1 MLSHKPNIHITAES
15 PKIVKNPVNRI
26 CTGSTLSGVLF
37 YEICYMGKQ
46 EEQFNRRRL
55 RMAYIISVVSITL
68 VLFVLGL
75 IGTILLSA
83 EKLTTYVKENLKMQI
98 GLNSE
103 TDAETA
109 EDIRLNI
116 QTREFT
122 KQALLITPEQAL
134 EEFKKTWN
142 EDPTSVLGF
151 NPLGYTIE
159 LTLKAEYTDVASMKK
174 IEEELEAEYGEWIRG
189 ISKDENLIRDVNTN
203 IQKIQWFLLGICLL
217 LGVIMVA
224 LINNTIRLAIY
235 SKRFTIKTMQLV
247 GATAAFI
254 RKPFLVSGILQGLVA
269 SLLAM
274 IALAAILLYTSQR
287 FDYILNA
294 TDWLY
299 LLILFAILTATGIL
313 ITYFSTYLSVKKF
326 LKLKIDELY

>member
-1 MLSHKPNIHITAES
+1 MNNL
-15 PKIVKNPVNRI
+15 VNRI
-26 CTGSTLSGVLF
+26 YSLVQLQAGSIH
-37 YEICYMGKQ
+37 EICPMGKR

-55 RMAYIISVVSITL
+55 RMAYITSVVSITL

-83 EKLTTYVKENLKMQI
+83 GKLTTYVKENLKLQI

-109 EDIRLNI
+109 EEIRMGI
-116 QTREFT
+116 QSREFT
-122 KQALLITPEQAL
+122 KEAVLITPDEAL

-142 EDPTSVLGF
+142 EDPTTVLGF

-159 LTLKAEYTDVASMKK
+159 LTLKAEFTDVESMNS
-174 IEEELEAEYGEWIRG
+174 IENTLLADYGEWIRG
-189 ISKDENLIRDVNTN
+189 ISKDENLIRDVNSNT
-203 IQKIQWFLLGICLL
+203 QKIQWILLGISLL
-217 LGVIMVA
+217 LGIIMVA

-254 RKPFLVSGILQGLVA
+254 RKPFLVTGILQGFLA
-269 SLLAM
+269 SLLA
-274 IALAAILLYTSQR
+274 IILLTALIIYLSQR
-287 FDYILNA
+287 FDYSLEI
-294 TDWLY
+294 TDWGY
-299 LLILFAILTATGIL
+299 LLILFGLLAVLGVMISYI
-313 ITYFSTYLSVKKF
+313 STYLSVRKF
-326 LKLKIDELY
+326 LKLKVDELY

>member
-1 MLSHKPNIHITAES
+1 
-15 PKIVKNPVNRI
+15 
-26 CTGSTLSGVLF
+26 
-37 YEICYMGKQ
+37 MGKQ

-55 RMAYIISVVSITL
+55 RMAYITSVVSITL

-83 EKLTTYVKENLKMQI
+83 GKLATYVKENLKLQI
-98 GLNSE
+98 GLYSE

-109 EDIRLNI
+109 EEIRMGI

-122 KQALLITPEQAL
+122 KNADLITPDEAL

-142 EDPTSVLGF
+142 EDPTTVLGF

-159 LTLKAEYTDVASMKK
+159 LTLKAEYTDVKSINS
-174 IEEELEAEYGEWIRG
+174 IENMLLTDYGEWIRG
-189 ISKDENLIRDVNTN
+189 ISKDENLIRDVNIN
-203 IQKIQWFLLGICLL
+203 IQKIQWILLGISLL

-254 RKPFLVSGILQGLVA
+254 RRPFLVTGILQGLLASFLAILSLTTLIIYLSQRFNYSLEITDWGYLLVLF
-269 SLLAM
+269 SLLAG
-274 IALAAILLYTSQR
+274 L
-287 FDYILNA
+287 
-294 TDWLY
+294 
-299 LLILFAILTATGIL
+299 GIL
-313 ITYFSTYLSVKKF
+313 ISYLSTYLSVRKF
-326 LKLKIDELY
+326 LKLKVDELY

>member
-1 MLSHKPNIHITAES
+1 
-15 PKIVKNPVNRI
+15 
-26 CTGSTLSGVLF
+26 
-37 YEICYMGKQ
+37 MGKR

-55 RMAYIISVVSITL
+55 RMAYITSVVSITL

-83 EKLTTYVKENLKMQI
+83 GKLTTYVKENLKLQI

-109 EDIRLNI
+109 EEIRLGI
-116 QTREFT
+116 QAKEFT
-122 KQALLITPEQAL
+122 KNAVLITPEEAL

-142 EDPTSVLGF
+142 EDPTIVLGF

-159 LTLKAEYTDVASMKK
+159 LTLKAEYTDVESMNY
-174 IEEELEAEYGEWIRG
+174 IENTLLANYGEWIRG
-189 ISKDENLIRDVNTN
+189 ISKDENLIREVNANT
-203 IQKIQWFLLGICLL
+203 QKIQWILLGISLL
-217 LGVIMVA
+217 LGIIMVA

-254 RKPFLVSGILQGLVA
+254 RKPFLVTGILQGLLA
-269 SLLAM
+269 S
-274 IALAAILLYTSQR
+274 ILSIFSLTVLIFYLSQR
-287 FDYILNA
+287 FDYSLEI
-294 TDWLY
+294 TDWAY
-299 LLILFAILTATGIL
+299 LLVFFGLLTGLGIIISYL
-313 ITYFSTYLSVKKF
+313 STYLSVRKF
-326 LKLKIDELY
+326 LKLKVDELY

>member
-1 MLSHKPNIHITAES
+1 
-15 PKIVKNPVNRI
+15 
-26 CTGSTLSGVLF
+26 
-37 YEICYMGKQ
+37 MGKR
-46 EEQFNRRRL
+46 EERFNRRRL
-55 RMAYIISVVSITL
+55 RMAYITSVVSITL

-83 EKLTTYVKENLKMQI
+83 GKLTTYVRENLKLQI

-109 EDIRLNI
+109 EDIRMGI
-116 QTREFT
+116 QSREFT
-122 KQALLITPEQAL
+122 KNAVLITPDEAL

-159 LTLKAEYTDVASMKK
+159 LTLKAEFTDVASMEK
-174 IEEELEAEYGEWIRG
+174 IEDALKADYGDWIRG
-189 ISKDENLIRDVNTN
+189 ISKDENLIRDVNVN
-203 IQKIQWFLLGICLL
+203 VQKIQWILLGICLL
-217 LGVIMVA
+217 LGIIMVA

-254 RKPFLVSGILQGLVA
+254 RKPFLVTGILQGLLA

-274 IALAAILLYTSQR
+274 ISLAAILLYISQR
-287 FDYILNA
+287 FEYKLVS

-299 LLILFAILTATGIL
+299 LLILFGILTGMGVL
-313 ITYFSTYLSVKKF
+313 ISYFSTFLSVRKF
-326 LKLKIDELY
+326 LKLKVDELY